1 MKITFNGKIDAKV
14 IDRMLTDQEI
24 KKQNIISFCIKNKIN
39 EMHYKDSEL
48 EFEYKKEE
56 KQFTN
61 PKPKVETRGGVKDA
75 KG

>member
-14 IDRMLTDQEI
+14 VDKMLTDQEV
-24 KKQNIISFCIKNKIN
+24 KKQNIINFCLKNKIN

-56 KQFTN
+56 KPFAN

-75 KG
+75 KD